1 MKKNMGVTDRAIR
14 LVIAAVL
21 IGLYFSGT
29 VTGTLGVIALIVG
42 GVFTLTTLVG
52 FCPLYTLVGMN
63 TCPRAKA

>member
-29 VTGTLGVIALIVG
+29 VTGTLGVIALVVG
-42 GVFTLTTLVG
+42 GVFTLTTLFG
-52 FCPLYTLVGMN
+52 ICPLYTLVGMN
-63 TCPRAKA
+63 TCSRAKA

>member
-29 VTGTLGVIALIVG
+29 VTGTLGVIALVVG

-52 FCPLYTLVGMN
+52 FCPLYTLVGIN

>member
-29 VTGTLGVIALIVG
+29 VTGTLGVIALVVG

>member
-29 VTGTLGVIALIVG
+29 VTGTLGVIALVVG

-52 FCPLYTLVGMN
+52 FCPLYTLVGIN
-63 TCPRAKA
+63 TCP